1 MPRPQRLDRRLI
13 EQTIRSIVAA
23 YEAGATSRQLAA
35 EYDIARSS
43 LITLLRRRGV
53 SVRHRRL
60 TAEEMTEM
68 IRLYESG
75 LSQVAIADMF
85 GRHTSVVWHVLER
98 AGLKH
103 AH

>member
-1 MPRPQRLDRRLI
+1 
-13 EQTIRSIVAA
+13 
-23 YEAGATSRQLAA
+23 
-35 EYDIARSS
+35 
-43 LITLLRRRGV
+43 
-53 SVRHRRL
+53 
-60 TAEEMTEM
+60 M